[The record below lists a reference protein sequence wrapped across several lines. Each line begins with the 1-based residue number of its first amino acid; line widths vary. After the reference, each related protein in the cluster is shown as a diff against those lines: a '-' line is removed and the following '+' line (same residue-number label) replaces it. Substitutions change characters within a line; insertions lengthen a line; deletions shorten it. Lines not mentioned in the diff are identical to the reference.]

1 MKLLLFLFEWNWASN
16 WEINIA
22 VLKIWYDYKGFVVE
36 YLLLEKYWNR
46 IESISKESKETFN
59 EKNKI

>member
-1 MKLLLFLFEWNWASN
+1 MQ
-16 WEINIA
+16 
-22 VLKIWYDYKGFVVE
+22 GFVVE
-36 YLLLEKYWNR
+36 YLLLEKYLNR